1 MRRLRRRRSRQDDWE
16 DESTGPDE
24 DQALSALDQLSDEDL
39 YGAYDDAPIE
49 SFVPVED
56 DDFDVYEYDAE
67 PETASPPR
75 EASRRG
81 WFSRPRLSLRPAASE
96 SGSALRWDYLLLA
109 LLLIGGGIFGALLN
123 QDRLQAQIE
132 EWWPLAVV
140 VVAALWMIIALV
152 RRQIASFLG
161 GAALAGVGLSLVMNN
176 QDIAGFKE
184 TVLGMVLVTAGL
196 GIVIRG
202 FVLRQRAPLS

>member
-1 MRRLRRRRSRQDDWE
+1 MRRLRRRRSRQEDWE
-16 DESTGPDE
+16 DESASPDE

-39 YGAYDDAPIE
+39 YGTYDDAPIE
-49 SFVPVED
+49 PFVPVED
-56 DDFDVYEYDAE
+56 DDFGVYEYDAG
-67 PETASPPR
+67 PETASPAR
-75 EASRRG
+75 ESSRRG
-81 WFSRPRLSLRPAASE
+81 RFSRPRLSLRPAAPG

-123 QDRLQAQIE
+123 QDRLQADIE

-152 RRQIASFLG
+152 RRRIASFLG
-161 GAALAGVGLSLVMNN
+161 GAALAGVGLSLLMNN

-202 FVLRQRAPLS
+202 FVLRQRTPLG

>member
-1 MRRLRRRRSRQDDWE
+1 MRRLRRRRSRQEDWE
-16 DESTGPDE
+16 DESTSPDE

-49 SFVPVED
+49 PFVPVED
-56 DDFDVYEYDAE
+56 DDFDVYEYDAP
-67 PETASPPR
+67 PETASPAGESP
-75 EASRRG
+75 RRG
-81 WFSRPRLSLRPAASE
+81 RFSQPHLSLRPAAS
-96 SGSALRWDYLLLA
+96 SSALRWDYLLLA
-109 LLLIGGGIFGALLN
+109 LLLIGGGVFGALLN

-161 GAALAGVGLSLVMNN
+161 GAALAGVGLSLLMNN

-202 FVLRQRAPLS
+202 FVLRQQAPLG

>member
-1 MRRLRRRRSRQDDWE
+1 MRRLRRRRSRQKDWQ

-24 DQALSALDQLSDEDL
+24 DQGLSALDQLSDEDL
-39 YGAYDDAPIE
+39 YGDYGDAPIE
-49 SFVPVED
+49 PFVPVED
-56 DDFDVYEYDAE
+56 DDYEVYEYGEQPGTAPPIGE
-67 PETASPPR
+67 PRRRVRLARPHLKLRSP
-75 EASRRG
+75 AI
-81 WFSRPRLSLRPAASE
+81 
-96 SGSALRWDYLLLA
+96 GSALRWDYLLLV
-109 LLLIGGGIFGALLN
+109 LVLIGGGIFGALLN

-140 VVAALWMIIALV
+140 VVAGLWMIIALA
-152 RRQIASFLG
+152 RRQVASFLG
-161 GAALAGVGLSLVMNN
+161 GAALAGVGLSLLMNN

-202 FVLRQRAPLS
+202 FVLRQRTPLG

>member
-1 MRRLRRRRSRQDDWE
+1 MRRLRRRRSRQEDWE
-16 DESTGPDE
+16 DESASPDE

-39 YGAYDDAPIE
+39 YGTYDDAPIE
-49 SFVPVED
+49 PFVPVED
-56 DDFDVYEYDAE
+56 DDFDVYEYAAGA
-67 PETASPPR
+67 ETASPAR
-75 EASRRG
+75 ESSRRG
-81 WFSRPRLSLRPAASE
+81 RFSWPRLSLSPTASG
-96 SGSALRWDYLLLA
+96 SGSAFRWDYLLLA

-140 VVAALWMIIALV
+140 GVAALWMIIALV

-161 GAALAGVGLSLVMNN
+161 GAALAGVGLSLLMNN

-202 FVLRQRAPLS
+202 FVLRQRAPLG